1 MGTMEKKNLKETV
14 YDSILESIYSS
25 EYHANEIITES
36 SLIKKF
42 GFSKSPIREALL
54 ALCQDGVLKNIPR
67 CGYQVTSLDSENIR
81 QIQEFRFILESSMIE
96 IGIDRMTESDFQKL
110 EQLDVLCNKET
121 SEVMEHWMH
130 NLNFHVALISPAGN
144 PYACDQLRD
153 AMMLLFRAYAQI
165 HWNKQTDY
173 SFLDDMKYHKKI
185 ISALRSG
192 DKEKAI
198 ENLRNDFDDF
208 GTGES

>member
-1 MGTMEKKNLKETV
+1 MTKKNLKETV

-36 SLIKKF
+36 ALIKKF
-42 GFSKSPIREALL
+42 GYSKSPIREALL

-81 QIQEFRFILESSMIE
+81 QIQEFRFILESGMIRL
-96 IGIDRMTESDFQKL
+96 GIEHMTEKDFVNL
-110 EQLDVLCNKET
+110 EDLDELCNKET
-121 SEVMEHWMH
+121 SDVMEHWMS
-130 NLNFHVALISPAGN
+130 NLNFHLALITPAGN

-165 HWNKQTDY
+165 HWNKQIDY
-173 SFLDDMKYHKKI
+173 SFLDDMKFHKKI

-192 DKEKAI
+192 DQDLAI
-198 ENLRNDFDDF
+198 EYLRCDFEDF
-208 GTGES
+208 GTGE

>member
-1 MGTMEKKNLKETV
+1 MTKKNLKETV

-42 GFSKSPIREALL
+42 GYSKSPIREALL

-81 QIQEFRFILESSMIE
+81 QIQEYRFVLESGMIE
-96 IGIDRMTESDFQKL
+96 IGINRMTESDYTKL
-110 EQLDVLCNKET
+110 EELDDLCNKET
-121 SEVMEHWMH
+121 SDVMEHWMS

-144 PYACDQLRD
+144 PYACEQLRD

-165 HWNKQTDY
+165 HWNKHTDY

-185 ISALRSG
+185 ISSLRSG
-192 DKEKAI
+192 DKDQAI
-198 ENLRNDFDDF
+198 EYLRRDFEDF
-208 GTGES
+208 GTGD